1 MHVEIA
7 WHLLLGTRYSVLGTE
22 LGTNK
27 LQVTPAPTPTSV
39 LSFLNNGDPLTQI
52 ILNIVW
58 ALLILLVALVLASL
72 IKAWLLRLFTRR
84 KLNLSVAALMGN
96 LAQVGIVFIGTVTAL
111 SVIGVPWA
119 SLVAVL
125 GVAGLAISLSLQDLL
140 KNVVAG
146 VYILMEQPFRIGDR
160 ISVKDVTGIVQG
172 IELRTTILRTDELL
186 QVVVPNNTVL
196 NEIVT
201 NRSASALMRVT
212 LQMQIKGTAKPDM
225 VEQIKEALSGITD
238 VADTPSPLVDLE
250 GISEGMSVLRINFW
264 VPTGK
269 KMEVTSVVL
278 ETLQERFQQADLK
291 VAV

>member
-1 MHVEIA
+1 
-7 WHLLLGTRYSVLGTE
+7 
-22 LGTNK
+22 
-27 LQVTPAPTPTSV
+27 
-39 LSFLNNGDPLTQI
+39 
-52 ILNIVW
+52 
-58 ALLILLVALVLASL
+58 
-72 IKAWLLRLFTRR
+72 
-84 KLNLSVAALMGN
+84 MGN
-96 LAQVGIVFIGTVTAL
+96 LAQVGIVFIGIVTAL

-160 ISVKDVTGIVQG
+160 ISVKDVTGVVQG

-212 LQMQIKGTAKPDM
+212 LQMQIKGAAKPDM